1 MGLDLNYSNNLN
13 SQQSNA
19 EIWDNLE
26 TNILKEFCL
35 INNLGS
41 ITAFKI
47 KFDYYLNFKMQAAEK
62 YLDLLA
68 SFYRNVGIDKYEQA
82 SLFFQTMREKIEDKK
97 SAKEN
102 NINKINLN
110 SFKVQSNKKEKLDII
125 NSKKG
130 QIDMNL

>member
-13 SQQSNA
+13 SQQSDA

-26 TNILKEFCL
+26 TGL

-47 KFDYYLNFKMQAAEK
+47 KFDYYLNFKIQVAEK

-68 SFYRNVGIDKYEQA
+68 SFYRNAGIDKYKQA
-82 SLFFQTMREKIEDKK
+82 SLFFQTIRGKIEYKK
-97 SAKEN
+97 RVKEN

-125 NSKKG
+125 NSKKC
-130 QIDMNL
+130 QKDMNL